1 MKNELGKK
9 IVKIFSLD
17 TKLLQLSKQQKIAK
31 ELNTLHSATDNKKQL
46 YRDYLG
52 QKIEYM
58 IWVAVGMVFLLTVL
72 WLMPRDNRELNAN
85 IITRN
90 GYDRLE
96 KSIYLTAKS
105 EGMEEEIEVLIEPLH
120 YSKE

>member
-52 QKIEYM
+52 QKI
-58 IWVAVGMVFLLTVL
+58 
-72 WLMPRDNRELNAN
+72 
-85 IITRN
+85 
-90 GYDRLE
+90 
-96 KSIYLTAKS
+96 
-105 EGMEEEIEVLIEPLH
+105 
-120 YSKE
+120 